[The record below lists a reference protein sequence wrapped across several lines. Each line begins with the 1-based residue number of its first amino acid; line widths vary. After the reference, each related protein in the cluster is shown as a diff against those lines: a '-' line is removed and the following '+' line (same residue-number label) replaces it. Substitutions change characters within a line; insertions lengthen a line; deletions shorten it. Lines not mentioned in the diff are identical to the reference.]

1 MEMPNY
7 LDYDKMYEMNPMAFH
22 EAQGQLGL
30 ARQFQDQKL
39 QQEQAR
45 VKQMTLA
52 NQFDEQN
59 NPLRLQR
66 SGLENTGLDLTNRQ
80 NAVKTR
86 ISEQTEGL
94 QLDATQRKLI
104 MEASKADLDAMEF
117 EGQRMA
123 YSPDPNIRAAG
134 EAMLKMHKDFIKMRE
149 QNKFTADE
157 NAKQR
162 AHQTA
167 LERERQAA
175 MNQRAAAQAKLKAD
189 STKATDKMSTDQRI
203 GWYVQKAEEAYQAGD
218 AESYNY
224 YQSQV
229 QYLNSLIA
237 SRRPDTM
244 VGKPDTGAITGL
256 PTVQPRPSPV
266 APGQQP
272 SQQPAP
278 AAPSLADV
286 QRMYPGVDPQL
297 LKEKYKSKFGVDLK

>member
-59 NPLRLQR
+59 NPLKLENQRLT
-66 SGLENTGLDLTNRQ
+66 NTGLEHANVESG
-80 NAVKTR
+80 VKAR
-86 ISEQTEGL
+86 VSAATEGL
-94 QLDATQRKLI
+94 QLDAAQKDLI
-104 MEASKADLDAMEF
+104 MKAKKSDLDGMEY

-123 YSPDPNIRAAG
+123 YSTDPNIRAAG
-134 EAMLKMHKDFIKMRE
+134 EALLKMHRDFVKMRE
-149 QNKFTADE
+149 QNEFLASE
-157 NAKQR
+157 SSKQR
-162 AHQTA
+162 EHQTA

-175 MNQRAAAQAKLKAD
+175 LDRRQAAQAKLKAD

-244 VGKPDTGAITGL
+244 VGKPDVGAITGL
-256 PTVQPRPSPV
+256 PTVQSRPSPI
-266 APGQQP
+266 APGLQS

-278 AAPSLADV
+278 VAPSLADV

-297 LKEKYKSKFGVDLK
+297 LREKYKSKFGVDLK